1 MRVIHTADWHL
12 GQELRGFSRGAEQA
26 RFLDWMVVQCRSREA
41 DALVVAGD
49 VFDQANPAAE
59 ALGLFFRFAE
69 RLRREAPGTT
79 LVAVAGNHDGATRF
93 DALAP
98 ALREGMRLVGAV
110 PRDAAGRAGLL
121 VPAGDGHV
129 LAAPY
134 FRLADLPLGPGLD
147 EAGARAAALYR
158 ELWDA
163 APRGRG
169 PCVLT
174 GHLALQGG
182 LASPESERAI
192 VIGGEQAASP
202 AIFPE
207 EASYVALGHLHRAQ
221 AFADGRVRY
230 SGSPLPMSAAERDY
244 RHRILVVD
252 AHADGR
258 VEVDEVRVPLPV
270 PLLLLPE
277 EGTLA
282 PEDAVEALRL
292 RLAGLADA
300 STPRELQPMVEIR
313 IALDRVRPAAA
324 AQLREDIARSG
335 LPARVLEVVAT
346 RAGADGDGG
355 AVPAANAP
363 AAARPTATELF
374 RMAFREAHGTDP
386 GAAHLAAF
394 AEANDALSADAAP
407 ARPGAAPGA
416 AP

>member
-1 MRVIHTADWHL
+1 MRIIHTADWHL
-12 GQELRGFSRGAEQA
+12 GQELRGYSRGAEQE
-26 RFLDWMVVQCRSREA
+26 RFLDWIVARCRAQEA

-110 PRDAAGRAGLL
+110 PREAAGRAALL

-163 APRGRG
+163 APRGSG

-182 LASPESERAI
+182 LDSPESERAI
-192 VIGGEQAASP
+192 FIGGEQAASP

-207 EASYVALGHLHRAQ
+207 EAAYVALGHLHRAQ
-221 AFADGRVRY
+221 QFAGGRVRY
-230 SGSPLPMSAAERDY
+230 SGSPLPMSAAERGY
-244 RHRILVVD
+244 GHRILVVD
-252 AHADGR
+252 ARADGR
-258 VEVDEVRVPLPV
+258 VEVVEEKVPLPV
-270 PLLLLPE
+270 PLLRLPDA
-277 EGTLA
+277 GALA
-282 PEDAVEALRL
+282 PGDAIEALRL
-292 RLAGLADA
+292 RLDGIADA
-300 STPRELQPMVEIR
+300 STPRELQPLVEIR
-313 IALDRVRPAAA
+313 IALDGVRPAAA

-335 LPARVLEVVAT
+335 LPARVLDVVAT
-346 RAGADGDGG
+346 RAGADGDDGE
-355 AVPAANAP
+355 AQAAEAT
-363 AAARPTATELF
+363 AAARPSARELF
-374 RMAFREAHGTDP
+374 GLAFRETHGTEP

-394 AEANDALSADAAP
+394 AEASDALSADGAP
-407 ARPGAAPGA
+407 RKAVP
-416 AP
+416 

>member
-1 MRVIHTADWHL
+1 MRIIHTADWHL
-12 GQELRGFSRGAEQA
+12 GQELRGFSRGAEQE
-26 RFLDWMVVQCRSREA
+26 RFLDWMVAQCRAREA

-59 ALGLFFRFAE
+59 ALRLFFRFAE
-69 RLRREAPGTT
+69 SLRRESPGTT

-98 ALREGMRLVGAV
+98 ALRDGMRLVGAV

-134 FRLADLPLGPGLD
+134 FRLADLPPGPGLD

-158 ELWDA
+158 ELWEA
-163 APRGRG
+163 SPRGRG

-192 VIGGEQAASP
+192 FIGGEQAASP

-221 AFADGRVRY
+221 AFSGGRVRY
-230 SGSPLPMSAAERDY
+230 SGSPLPMSAAERGY
-244 RHRILVVD
+244 GHRILVVD

-258 VEVDEVRVPLPV
+258 IEVEDVKVPLPV
-270 PLLLLPE
+270 PLLLLPAA
-277 EGTLA
+277 GGIA
-282 PEDAVEALRL
+282 PADAVEALRL
-292 RLAGLADA
+292 RLDGLADA

-313 IALDRVRPAAA
+313 LALDGLRPAAA

-335 LPARVLEVVAT
+335 LPARVLEVSVLRT
-346 RAGADGDGG
+346 RDDCGADAPPAGDS
-355 AVPAANAP
+355 P
-363 AAARPTATELF
+363 AAARPSTQELF
-374 RMAFREAHGTDP
+374 RLAFRERHGTDP
-386 GAAHLAAF
+386 GATHLAAF
-394 AEANDALSADAAP
+394 AEAHDALSADGV
-407 ARPGAAPGA
+407 ARGAAP
-416 AP
+416 

>member
-12 GQELRGFSRGAEQA
+12 GQELRGFSRGAEQQ
-26 RFLDWMVVQCRSREA
+26 RFLAWIVGQCRSREA

-69 RLRREAPGTT
+69 ALRREAPGTT
-79 LVAVAGNHDGATRF
+79 LVAIAGNHDGATRF

-98 ALREGMRLVGAV
+98 ALRDGMRLVGAV
-110 PRDAAGRAGLL
+110 PRDASGRAGLL

-147 EAGARAAALYR
+147 EPGARAAALYR

-182 LASPESERAI
+182 LSSPESERAI
-192 VIGGEQAASP
+192 FIGGEQAASP
-202 AIFPE
+202 AIFPD

-221 AFADGRVRY
+221 DFAGGRVRY

-258 VEVDEVRVPLPV
+258 VEVEEVRVPLPV
-270 PLLLLPE
+270 PLLLLPA
-277 EGTLA
+277 EGGIA
-282 PEDAVEALRL
+282 PADAVEALRL
-292 RLAGLADA
+292 RLDGLADA

-313 IALDRVRPAAA
+313 LALDGVRPAAA

-335 LPARVLEVVAT
+335 LPARVLEVSVQ
-346 RAGADGDGG
+346 RASAPGGDGD
-355 AVPAANAP
+355 AP
-363 AAARPTATELF
+363 AEAAPVLARPPAEELF
-374 RMAFREAHGTDP
+374 RLAFREAHGDDP
-386 GAAHLAAF
+386 GAPHRAAF
-394 AEANDALSADAAP
+394 AEASEALSADA
-407 ARPGAAPGA
+407 RVAAPGKGT
-416 AP
+416 P